1 MLVDVI
7 IILFLLMGMIV
18 GFKRG
23 VFKSAVMFIGTILVL
38 IIAFYLKNP
47 LSKLMYTYLPFFNLG
62 GIFGG
67 IKIFNIFLY
76 EAIAFLIAY
85 LILMSLLHVII
96 KITGLFELVLK
107 FTIVL
112 GVPSKLLGAIFGL
125 FETYIF
131 VFLIL
136 FVGSRLSFLAPMIN
150 ESSISSF
157 IMMKSPIISNI
168 TNDYYVA
175 FEEIYSLKDKYL
187 ENNNEE
193 EYNKE
198 ALDILLK
205 YELITVDSADELVKK
220 GKLDFNGANEVI
232 DKYR

>member
-1 MLVDVI
+1 MLIDVI

-47 LSKLMYTYLPFFNLG
+47 LSKLMYTCLAFFNLG

>member
-1 MLVDVI
+1 MLIDVI

-62 GIFGG
+62 GVFNGV
-67 IKIFNIFLY
+67 KIFNIFLY
-76 EAIAFLIAY
+76 EAIAFLIVY
-85 LILMSLLHVII
+85 VVLMSLLHLVI
-96 KITGLFELVLK
+96 KLTGLFELVLK

-112 GVPSKLLGAIFGL
+112 GIPSKILGAIFGL
-125 FETYIF
+125 FESYVF
-131 VFLIL
+131 MFLIL
-136 FVGSRLSFLAPMIN
+136 FVGSRLSFLNPLIGESNMAP
-150 ESSISSF
+150 F
-157 IMMKSPIISNI
+157 IMTKSPIISNI

-175 FEEIYSLKDKYL
+175 FEEIYSLKDKYSDS
-187 ENNNEE
+187 N

-198 ALDILLK
+198 ALNILLK
-205 YELITVDSADELVKK
+205 YNIITVDSALKLEEQ
-220 GKLDFNGANEVI
+220 GKLDFNGAKEIIEN
-232 DKYR
+232 YR